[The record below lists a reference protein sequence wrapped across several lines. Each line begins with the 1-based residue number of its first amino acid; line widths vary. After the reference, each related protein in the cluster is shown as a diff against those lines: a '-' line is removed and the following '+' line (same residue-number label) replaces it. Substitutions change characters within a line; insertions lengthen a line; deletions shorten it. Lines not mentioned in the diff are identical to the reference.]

1 MGATGLAADPTE
13 YRSRLG
19 DQEDAQLDA
28 WAAEL
33 LRDMVIRR
41 GIVPVLDRFR
51 ASARLSEAEFEQV
64 FSFGGGP
71 PAVIGRDADGNQI
84 VPATTLYALVPGLR
98 ARYPDARDRLVDY
111 LVDNFHDFVFA

>member
-19 DQEDAQLDA
+19 DQEDAQLDT

-51 ASARLSEAEFEQV
+51 ASTRLSEPDFEQV
-64 FSFGGGP
+64 FASGGGP
-71 PAVIGRDADGNQI
+71 PAVIGRDADGHQI
-84 VPATTLYALVPGLR
+84 VPATTLFALIPGLR
-98 ARYPDARDRLVDY
+98 TRYPDARDRIVDY
-111 LVDNFHDFVFA
+111 LVDNFHDLVFA